1 MEDFFKLIGGLIVFG
16 ALAVYSFACLFAP
29 IGILYLCL
37 TK

>member
-1 MEDFFKLIGGLIVFG
+1 MEEFFKFIGGLICFL
-16 ALAVYSFACLFAP
+16 ALAIYSFAVMFAP